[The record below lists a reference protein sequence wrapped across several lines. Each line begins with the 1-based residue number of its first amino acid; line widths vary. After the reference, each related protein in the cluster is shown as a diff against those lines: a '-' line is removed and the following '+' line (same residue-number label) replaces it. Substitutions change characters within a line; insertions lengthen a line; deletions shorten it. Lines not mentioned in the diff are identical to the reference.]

1 MSADAGM
8 APIVGLL
15 LAAGRSRRFGGD
27 KLLHPLPGGEPIV
40 AASAR
45 RLRVATDRT
54 LVLIRPRQPALRAVL
69 QALDIDLVEVAD
81 ADAGMGVT
89 LAGGV
94 RAAEA
99 AAGWVVALAD
109 MPRVHPDTLHRVVAA
124 LRAGAFVAAPF
135 HGGRRGHPV
144 GFARP
149 WYAALSALDG
159 DEGARRLL
167 QAHGD
172 AITRIDVDDP
182 GCLFDVDTPDDLRGL
197 MPAFRGDGR

>member
-1 MSADAGM
+1 M

-15 LAAGRSRRFGGD
+15 LAAGRSRRFGAD

-40 AASAR
+40 VASAR
-45 RLRVATDRT
+45 SLRAATDRA
-54 LVLIRPRQPALRAVL
+54 LVLIRPQQPALRTVL
-69 QALDIDLVEVAD
+69 QGLDIDLAEVAD

-89 LAGGV
+89 LASGV

-109 MPRVHPDTLHRVVAA
+109 MPRVHPDTLRHVATA
-124 LRAGAFVAAPF
+124 LREGASLAAPF

-144 GFARP
+144 GFARR

-172 AITRIDVDDP
+172 AITRIDVNDP

-197 MPAFRGDGR
+197 MPAFRDDGR